1 MTLKHLKHVL
11 LALLLTSL
19 FATFSSGVAFA
30 QLPFGNLTPTE
41 DTEEEGQEGDVGA
54 PFEDDGPMRP
64 IERRQPTAPAERP
77 EDDDLGFDDEPVQSV
92 EVKERFAG
100 WQGAGSIEGARI
112 SDDLRANWVMLDRNG
127 QFSGSVRG
135 IDDAEVV
142 GMTIFLMNNGRLV
155 KSAAVQEDGTF
166 VFTNVQRGAYSFVGW
181 GDKAFFAFGL
191 NIINEMADADSSTP
205 RTVDCFA
212 FQNETTINTDWI
224 RYFAPNIAYRVF
236 GRYSSEEGE
245 DDPDH
250 LYGFDGLTENPVAAV
265 PATSVDG
272 APVTLDSDGRLIG
285 RVHQMNSINGRPV
298 DLRSTKVMLLK
309 GDDVLGS
316 TTTDN
321 FGIFQF
327 IGVRPGGY
335 GLVAVGV
342 DGVGSVGIQVA
353 ENSDSVLDAEG
364 EAGEIEQL
372 PFDFTMVSAETVGW
386 LNHYASEVAYRQ
398 ALLAPRRMPPPR
410 QTFNDPI
417 CPNCNGAIGPDGCPQ
432 CGNTGR
438 SAICSSPCLSYG
450 QWVANGCGS
459 VQRQSPIRR
468 IGDRIRENVEAVDDR
483 FEEVF
488 YGESANSGGFNNR
501 GGLNN
506 GGFGST
512 GGAFNNAT
520 GAVNNAAGAVN
531 NGFAPATPQAPPSLQ
546 GSGTRAAPPIVQ
558 PSAALPMP
566 ALRQPLTRQ
575 PVARQ
580 PVQRRIR

>member
-1 MTLKHLKHVL
+1 MALKLSKHVL

-19 FATFSSGVAFA
+19 FANFSSGVAFA

-41 DTEEEGQEGDVGA
+41 DTEEEGQEGDIGA
-54 PFEDDGPMRP
+54 PFEEDGPMRP
-64 IERRQPTAPAERP
+64 INRPRPAPSTERP
-77 EDDDLGFDDEPVQSV
+77 QDDDIGFGDNPVQSV

-100 WQGAGSIEGARI
+100 WQGAGDIQGNRI
-112 SDDLRANWVMLDRNG
+112 SDTLRANWVMLDRNG

-191 NIINEMADADSSTP
+191 NIINENADADPDTP
-205 RTVDCFA
+205 RTVDCLA

-250 LYGFDGLTENPVAAV
+250 LYGFEGLTENSVPAV

-272 APVTLDSDGRLIG
+272 AAVTLDSRGRLVG

-327 IGVRPGGY
+327 VGVRPGGY

-342 DGVGSVGIQVA
+342 DGVGSVGIEVA
-353 ENSDSVLDAEG
+353 EDSDTVLDAEG
-364 EAGEIEQL
+364 VAGDGENI
-372 PFDFTMVSAETVGW
+372 PFDFTLVSAETVGW

-398 ALLAPRRMPPPR
+398 ALLAPRPMPQQR
-410 QTFNDPI
+410 QQFNDPV
-417 CPNCNGAIGPDGCPQ
+417 CPNCNGAIGPNGCPQ
-432 CGNTGR
+432 CGQRNT
-438 SAICSSPCLSYG
+438 AICSSPCLTYG

-459 VQRQSPIRR
+459 AQRQSPIRR

-488 YGESANSGGFNNR
+488 YGASANSGGGFNNAIT
-501 GGLNN
+501 GGGVGNTG
-506 GGFGST
+506 GGFGNT
-512 GGAFNNAT
+512 GGGFGNT
-520 GAVNNAAGAVN
+520 GGGFN
-531 NGFAPATPQAPPSLQ
+531 NGFAPATQAQPSLQ

-566 ALRQPLTRQ
+566 ATRQPLTRQ
-575 PVARQ
+575 PVAQQ
-580 PVQRRIR
+580 PVQRRLR

>member
-1 MTLKHLKHVL
+1 MALKLSKHVL

-19 FATFSSGVAFA
+19 FANFSSGVAFA

-41 DTEEEGQEGDVGA
+41 DTEEEGQEGDIGA
-54 PFEDDGPMRP
+54 PFEEDGPMRP
-64 IERRQPTAPAERP
+64 INRPRPAPSTERP
-77 EDDDLGFDDEPVQSV
+77 QDDDIGFGDNPVQSV

-100 WQGAGSIEGARI
+100 WQGAGDIQGNRI
-112 SDDLRANWVMLDRNG
+112 SDTLRANWVMLDRNG

-191 NIINEMADADSSTP
+191 NIINENADADPDTP
-205 RTVDCFA
+205 RTVDCLA

-224 RYFAPNIAYRVF
+224 QYFAPNIAYRVF

-250 LYGFDGLTENPVAAV
+250 LYGFEGLTENSVPAV

-272 APVTLDSDGRLIG
+272 AAVTLDSRGRLVG

-327 IGVRPGGY
+327 VGVRPGGY

-342 DGVGSVGIQVA
+342 DGVGSVGIEVA
-353 ENSDSVLDAEG
+353 EDSDTVLDAEG
-364 EAGEIEQL
+364 VAGDGENI
-372 PFDFTMVSAETVGW
+372 PFDFTLVSAETVGW

-398 ALLAPRRMPPPR
+398 ALLAPRPMPQQR
-410 QTFNDPI
+410 QQFNDPV
-417 CPNCNGAIGPDGCPQ
+417 CPNCNGAIGPNGCPQ
-432 CGNTGR
+432 CGQRNT
-438 SAICSSPCLSYG
+438 AIFSSPCLTYG

-459 VQRQSPIRR
+459 AQRQSPIRR

-488 YGESANSGGFNNR
+488 YGASANSGG
-501 GGLNN
+501 G
-506 GGFGST
+506 
-512 GGAFNNAT
+512 FNNAIT
-520 GAVNNAAGAVN
+520 GGGVGNTGGGFN
-531 NGFAPATPQAPPSLQ
+531 NGFAPATQAQPSLQ

-566 ALRQPLTRQ
+566 ATRQPLTRQ
-575 PVARQ
+575 PVAQQ
-580 PVQRRIR
+580 PVQRRLR